1 MAIPVVIPNQF
12 ATATASIPLSQLDAN
27 FNTLSNA
34 INGLANG
41 SETLANISVT
51 DAIIG
56 QANITSAIIDNFSSS
71 NVTITGGSLDNIALS
86 NVNISGETLDNV
98 TLTNVIITSGNVNAT
113 NVVCTT
119 ANATT
124 GNITTVNA
132 TTGNITTVNAT
143 TLDTT
148 NIEVTNIKA
157 KDGTAS
163 VAIADSTGAVT
174 VSTLLNVDNLRLD
187 GNTISST
194 NSNGNIVLEP
204 NGTGDVYVDA
214 DTLRVGDVNAAAT
227 VTTNGTGNLTISTN
241 NGTNSGTLVINQGT
255 NGNIAITP
263 NGTGEVDI
271 SKVDIDGGTIDATT
285 IGGSTRAA
293 GNFTTLDA
301 NGNVTLGDAT
311 SDTITATGRFN
322 TDLVPSTDNAR
333 DLGTSALKW
342 KQVYATTFTEG
353 TFPVVIQTDIG
364 SAPNEI
370 PLNQYLGALAYEDT
384 ETPALDVGTG
394 ITTGTG
400 TICKANGGLMGGIYQ
415 MTILIDL
422 TGLNS
427 GGTAGDIIGV
437 DGTALPCYIA
447 RLPAMTVLG
456 GRMTCLETPA
466 GGDTDIDL
474 YSATEGTGV
483 EDQAITALT
492 ETEIINAGTQSAGTV
507 TYFSADPAANA
518 YFYLVGQST
527 SNATYTAGR
536 FLIEIFGVQ

>member
-1 MAIPVVIPNQF
+1 MTIDRTTLLDLPKPVTGTEDGTWGDVTNNGLTEYLDIAIAGSLDLSTDADVTLLSTEGTNTATNIGSTTAQYSILRCTGSRVATRNINAPAWDISSGVLTNYSKTYLVVNETTGGQAVVLRATNSATPTFTTGVTIANGERALCTWNGSDFVIIGATINNLVPVARGGTGISSFGTGVATALGQNVTGSGGIALAISPSF
-12 ATATASIPLSQLDAN
+12 TTPTLGVATATSINKVTFTAPATSA
-27 FNTLSNA
+27 TLT
-34 INGLANG
+34 IANG
-41 SETLANISVT
+41 KTLTANNS
-51 DAIIG
+51 
-56 QANITSAIIDNFSSS
+56 
-71 NVTITGGSLDNIALS
+71 IAL
-86 NVNISGETLDNV
+86 
-98 TLTNVIITSGNVNAT
+98 
-113 NVVCTT
+113 
-119 ANATT
+119 T
-124 GNITTVNA
+124 GT
-132 TTGNITTVNAT
+132 
-143 TLDTT
+143 
-148 NIEVTNIKA
+148 
-157 KDGTAS
+157 
-163 VAIADSTGAVT
+163 
-174 VSTLLNVDNLRLD
+174 
-187 GNTISST
+187 
-194 NSNGNIVLEP
+194 
-204 NGTGDVYVDA
+204 
-214 DTLRVGDVNAAAT
+214 
-227 VTTNGTGNLTISTN
+227 
-241 NGTNSGTLVINQGT
+241 
-255 NGNIAITP
+255 
-263 NGTGEVDI
+263 
-271 SKVDIDGGTIDATT
+271 DATT
-285 IGGSTRAA
+285 MTFPTTSATIARTDAA
-293 GNFTTLDA
+293 QTFSGTQTFSGALVA
-301 NGNVTLGDAT
+301 NGNTTLGDAT

-364 SAPNEI
+364 TAPNEI

-394 ITTGTG
+394 ISTGTG
-400 TICKANGGLMGGIYQ
+400 TICRANGGLMGGIYR

-437 DGTALPCYIA
+437 NGTALPCYIA

-492 ETEIINAGTQSAGTV
+492 ETQIINAGTQSAGTV
-507 TYFSADPAANA
+507 TYFAADPAANA